1 MFFRG
6 LMVMAPLTPPPPTVS
21 TATGDT
27 SEDGER
33 ETTRQE
39 RGKGVDEEPNH
50 TTARKF
56 GPLKIIQ

>member
-1 MFFRG
+1 MI
-6 LMVMAPLTPPPPTVS
+6 MAPLTHPPHAVS

-39 RGKGVDEEPNH
+39 RRKGVDEEPNH